1 MSRRS
6 SFLVGLLFCVG
17 ATYVVVRVLFKA
29 TDTHILFI
37 ASMIL
42 VLLVALSRLLDLR
55 RPR

>member
-17 ATYVVVRVLFKA
+17 ATYIVVHVFAKSA
-29 TDTHILFI
+29 DTHILFI

-42 VLLVALSRLLDLR
+42 VLLAAVSRWLDSK
-55 RPR
+55 RP